1 MSNKIFDVRDNHV
14 DAAFAILPFR
24 MKRESLRDYVR
35 RIVTSKPDMSHV
47 KVAKRAKK
55 LGGDISAGYVNT
67 VIQGLVKDP
76 GVSSIKSL
84 ALGIGE
90 TEDDLFEV
98 ARGKQLADDA
108 GYRESVFAMLY
119 NEFSHLSKEEKR
131 EMQPLIEML
140 KHEIQRR
147 LKV

>member
-1 MSNKIFDVRDNHV
+1 MSTKIFDVRNNNV
-14 DAAFAILPFR
+14 DKPSAILPFR
-24 MKRESLRDYVR
+24 MKRETLRDYVR

-55 LGGDISAGYVNT
+55 LGGDISSGYVNT

-76 GVSSIKSL
+76 GVSSLKSL

-90 TEDDLFEV
+90 PEDDLFDI
-98 ARGKQLADDA
+98 ARGRQLAEDA
-108 GYRESVFAMLY
+108 AYRESVFAMLY
-119 NEFSHLSKEEKR
+119 NEYSHLSKEEKR